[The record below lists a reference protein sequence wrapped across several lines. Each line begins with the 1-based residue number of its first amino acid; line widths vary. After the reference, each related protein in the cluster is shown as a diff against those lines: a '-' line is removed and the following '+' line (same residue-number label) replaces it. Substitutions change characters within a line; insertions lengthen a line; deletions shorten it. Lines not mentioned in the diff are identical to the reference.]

1 MDHDVLL
8 SEWMVHSLRCSHR
21 SSANVGGVR
30 NNVGVDEERASEDS
44 GLVAAEGGEHVV
56 IRDGDSLA
64 VIGEPSAVEQYLR
77 RAGLWEDSARLDL
90 SWLRPLLM
98 FGADAADAVAD
109 AAASSGRWV
118 KLTKESAEAVDAHG
132 FMDTKTPGV
141 RWLMAGKRGDISKW
155 LATETGPIASNV
167 TNPQALG
174 GLASLLS
181 NAAGAMAQ
189 MERKQE
195 VRELTELLTAIDGKL
210 DDVRRGQRDAVLAK
224 LDGVSFAIGEAMSIR
239 EKTGHV
245 SAPSWSKVQH
255 LTADIAEIE
264 SNAIRALDAL
274 ASKAGSAAKVRALAK
289 LAPEIA
295 SEVDVWLSVLARCF
309 QLHEEAAVLELDHV
323 REVAP
328 QDLDGHRLVL
338 NESRDGLRERI
349 TQTTVGLVRR
359 LDQAAS
365 DADLEVLLHS
375 RSVRVIVQSSN
386 QIGDSVVAFHGP
398 LGIETDR
405 ELVSSTRW
413 RSALANPQQLKVAA
427 KEAGTKTLYGAGAAA
442 LTVASIVTARAASD
456 KGYKA

>member
-1 MDHDVLL
+1 
-8 SEWMVHSLRCSHR
+8 
-21 SSANVGGVR
+21 
-30 NNVGVDEERASEDS
+30 
-44 GLVAAEGGEHVV
+44 
-56 IRDGDSLA
+56 
-64 VIGEPSAVEQYLR
+64 
-77 RAGLWEDSARLDL
+77 
-90 SWLRPLLM
+90 
-98 FGADAADAVAD
+98 
-109 AAASSGRWV
+109 
-118 KLTKESAEAVDAHG
+118 
-132 FMDTKTPGV
+132 
-141 RWLMAGKRGDISKW
+141 MAGKRGDISKW
-155 LATETGPIASNV
+155 LATETGPIASDV

-174 GLASLLS
+174 GLGSLLS

-295 SEVDVWLSVLARCF
+295 SEVEVWLSVLARCF

-359 LDQAAS
+359 LDQAAR

-375 RSVRVIVQSSN
+375 RSVRAIVQSSN
-386 QIGDSVVAFHGP
+386 QIGNSVIAFHGP

-405 ELVSSTRW
+405 ELVPSTRW

-456 KGYKA
+456 KDYKA